1 MSPRPKRTRLSAT
14 HEFAVEDRIAPDA
27 LTAKR
32 VSGVGLMG
40 DVGAEDPKCA
50 VAYWGRG
57 PRPSAVTLVQQK
69 RWAWSAQPRG
79 VKSYA
84 CEIVLRIAWETN
96 GAMSLIGRYCSLIPG
111 LDVKLFTII
120 LAGPTVL
127 SAVGARPPHDGVR

>member
-1 MSPRPKRTRLSAT
+1 MSS
-14 HEFAVEDRIAPDA
+14 VEDRIAPDA

-50 VAYWGRG
+50 VAYWGA
-57 PRPSAVTLVQQK
+57 RPKAISGYALVQQK

-79 VKSYA
+79 VESYA

-96 GAMSLIGRYCSLIPG
+96 GAMSLIGRYC
-111 LDVKLFTII
+111 
-120 LAGPTVL
+120 
-127 SAVGARPPHDGVR
+127 